1 MIQNHLE
8 ISSKSNF
15 WTRNVRNW
23 SKSLTEIWRNF
34 QDLPRRTHKGPYGPT
49 YGPIRT
55 HIWAHKGP
63 YGPQPGPG
71 PNPAWALEQILFQW
85 IKKCKLS
92 YKTFIRTDHH
102 DGFIPKIISRPTTC
116 NSQKNTFQFG
126 PGPASP
132 VRAKPSRKS
141 AALLLLIALNK
152 IHSFWS
158 KWFLFPH
165 NWCILPRSCG

>member
-132 VRAKPSRKS
+132 VRAKPFRTS
-141 AALLLLIALNK
+141 APLL
-152 IHSFWS
+152 FRGET
-158 KWFLFPH
+158 
-165 NWCILPRSCG
+165 LP